1 VTLVTLAYVLGVH
14 AAGLLSEWNHSRHAE
29 QYRSRA
35 VEQTAAVLRHM
46 GTIKVGDTLSNYAFE
61 DIDGNLHLLSEI
73 VSDKT
78 LITYLKPDCDA
89 CLEEMERLRQAAE
102 SQDDY
107 DHVLII
113 TSANPLHMHR
123 LREDYGLGCLILYDD
138 ERLFGSS
145 LNIWTF
151 PFNLVVDRSR
161 VILAIHA
168 NTLLPDDYE
177 RFFEEAAL
185 LSVTP
190 APLFVTPAPFSV
202 TPAPLFVTPAQAGAQ
217 SRMLGRQS
225 VMYAAK
231 A

>member
-1 VTLVTLAYVLGVH
+1 MVSGGVTLVTLAYVLGVH
-14 AAGLLSEWNHSRHAE
+14 AAGLLREWNHSRNAV

-35 VEQTAAVLRHM
+35 VEQTAAVLRQM

-61 DIDGNLHLLSEI
+61 DIDGHLHLLSEI
-73 VSDKT
+73 VTDKT

-89 CLEEMERLRQAAE
+89 CLEEMERLRQAAK

-123 LREDYGLGCLILYDD
+123 LREDYSLGCLILYDD

-145 LNIWTF
+145 LRISTF

-161 VILAIHA
+161 VILAIYA
-168 NTLLPDDYE
+168 NTLLLDDYE

-190 APLFVTPAPFSV
+190 A
-202 TPAPLFVTPAQAGAQ
+202 QAGAQ
-217 SRMLGRQS
+217 SCRLGRRNL
-225 VMYAAK
+225 VYTAK